1 MMWGFIPSG
10 KRGCF
15 DLKQIGAVN
24 DVSHCF
30 IKILLLRCNA
40 SECIDLIK
48 IMMVAV
54 DKNRLL
60 LDISDSSVAAA
71 RKQYLISSPRVAYF
85 YDFSMGSIHLLSPS
99 NITSLV
105 LVIINENCFYR
116 FKLPLITTKGRTLTR
131 LQKKTILPIH
141 GICLV

>member
-71 RKQYLISSPRVAYF
+71 RKQYLISSLRVVKSLIFPWEVLIY
-85 YDFSMGSIHLLSPS
+85 YHLQISPVWCWS
-99 NITSLV
+99 S
-105 LVIINENCFYR
+105 
-116 FKLPLITTKGRTLTR
+116 
-131 LQKKTILPIH
+131 
-141 GICLV
+141 

>member
-71 RKQYLISSPRVAYF
+71 RKQYLISSLRVVKSLIFPWEVFIYYHLQISPVWCWSSF
-85 YDFSMGSIHLLSPS
+85 NLSI
-99 NITSLV
+99 
-105 LVIINENCFYR
+105 
-116 FKLPLITTKGRTLTR
+116 
-131 LQKKTILPIH
+131 
-141 GICLV
+141 